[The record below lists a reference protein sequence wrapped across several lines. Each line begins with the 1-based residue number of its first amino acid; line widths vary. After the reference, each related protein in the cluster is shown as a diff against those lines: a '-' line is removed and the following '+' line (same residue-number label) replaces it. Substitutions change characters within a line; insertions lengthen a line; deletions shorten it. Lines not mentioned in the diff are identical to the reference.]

1 MRKTIIMYSQ
11 RGPKKLKLVKKIR
24 KINNN
29 EMIILRSLKLYFFKK
44 YRLKNI
50 GINEFTNIEPILKA
64 LKPGPIIDIN
74 K

>member
-1 MRKTIIMYSQ
+1 
-11 RGPKKLKLVKKIR
+11 
-24 KINNN
+24 
-29 EMIILRSLKLYFFKK
+29 MIILRSLKLYFFKK

>member
-1 MRKTIIMYSQ
+1 MYSQ
-11 RGPKKLKLVKKIR
+11 RGPIKKLKLVKKIR

-29 EMIILRSLKLYFFKK
+29 EMIILRSLKLYFLKN
-44 YRLKNI
+44 RLKNI